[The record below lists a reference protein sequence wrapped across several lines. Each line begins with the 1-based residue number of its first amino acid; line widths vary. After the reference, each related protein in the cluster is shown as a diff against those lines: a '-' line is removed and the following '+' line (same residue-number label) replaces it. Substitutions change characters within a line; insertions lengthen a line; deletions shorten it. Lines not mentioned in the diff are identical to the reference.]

1 MRHKAPQS
9 GTPYNFPYSGWSES
23 IGLYFRKR
31 IGLGPLALNFS
42 KSGIGISTG
51 VRGLA
56 LESMYFP
63 SITSVAK

>member
-1 MRHKAPQS
+1 M
-9 GTPYNFPYSGWSES
+9 
-23 IGLYFRKR
+23 GLYFRKR
-31 IGLGPLALNFS
+31 LGLGPFAFFS